1 MILKQLY
8 IKNLATISELRFDF
22 SPNLNLITGETGA
35 GKSILVDALKILSGK
50 KVDLD
55 LIRFGEK
62 YLIVEGIFED
72 LTDEVKKIL
81 KEKELE
87 SLKDFL
93 ILRREIYKDKPQRV
107 YINDSVVNLKTLTEI
122 GNIIISIFGQ
132 EEEKSFEEEELSLK
146 FLDLYSNIDNTEISF
161 LYDLIRENEKDL
173 RELLDLKNRSDKMR
187 ENLTFSIQEIEKAN
201 LKEREEEELQK
212 QKYQLKKKE
221 EILNALNFFL
231 KTVDS
236 EDGSIIK
243 KLKESEK
250 LFENLSKNIS
260 FCEEIL
266 KCLKN
271 SREGLE
277 EAFFIATKEASQF
290 QDPVYSLDEI
300 ESRLAFIENLKKKY
314 GNTVEEIINYKEK
327 LRKELENIIDIDEKI
342 KEAEDK
348 LNKNKNKYKELA
360 IVLSDKRFKNSKT
373 FKEKINKLF
382 PKLNLKNAK
391 FDVEIIYN
399 KDLFTPNG
407 RDKVCFKVQTNIG
420 ESMLPIEKIA
430 SGGELSRI
438 HLAIQEV
445 IQARKGK
452 VLVFDEVDQGIGGRT
467 AFSVGKILKNLG
479 KKDQVL
485 CVSHLPQVAIWADN
499 HIKVIKIVEG
509 NRTITKIENLK
520 DKERVQEI
528 ARMLGGE
535 EFESAIEHAK
545 KLIESTGEKD

>member
-1 MILKQLY
+1 MVLKQLY
-8 IKNLATISELRFDF
+8 IENLATISELKFEL

-50 KVDLD
+50 KADLD
-55 LIRFGEK
+55 LIRFGKK

-81 KEKELE
+81 KEKEIE
-87 SLKDFL
+87 CQEGFL
-93 ILRREIYKDKPQRV
+93 VLRREIYKEKPQRV
-107 YINDSVVNLKTLTEI
+107 YINDNVVSLKTLAEI
-122 GNIIISIFGQ
+122 GNLIISIFGQ
-132 EEEKSFEEEELSLK
+132 EEEKSFEEENLSLK
-146 FLDLYSNIDNTEISF
+146 FLDLYSNIDISEISF
-161 LYDLIRENEKDL
+161 LYGLIKENEKDL
-173 RELLDLKNRSDKMR
+173 KELLDLKNKSALLR

-201 LKEREEEELQK
+201 LKENEFEELQSM
-212 QKYQLKKKE
+212 KYQLKKKE

-231 KTVDS
+231 KIVES
-236 EDGSIIK
+236 EEGSIIK
-243 KLKESEK
+243 KLKESENY
-250 LFENLSKNIS
+250 FENLSKNIS

-290 QDPVYSLDEI
+290 QDPVYSIDEI
-300 ESRLAFIENLKKKY
+300 ESRLATIENLKKKY
-314 GNTVEEIINYKEK
+314 GNTIGEIIKFKEK
-327 LRKELENIIDIDEKI
+327 LKKELENIIDLDEKI
-342 KEAEDK
+342 KEAEEK
-348 LNKNKNKYKELA
+348 LYKNKKKYEDLA
-360 IVLSDKRFKNSKT
+360 KSISGKRFKMSKT
-373 FKEKINKLF
+373 FKEKINKLL

-391 FDVEIIYN
+391 FDVEIMYRE
-399 KDLFTPNG
+399 DLFTPYG
-407 RDKVCFKVQTNIG
+407 KDKVCFKIQTNIG

-467 AFSVGKILKNLG
+467 AFSVGKILKSLG
-479 KKDQVL
+479 RKDQVL

-499 HIKVIKIVEG
+499 HMKVVKVVEG
-509 NRTITKIENLK
+509 ERTITKIENLK
-520 DKERVQEI
+520 EKEKIQEI

-535 EFESAIEHAK
+535 EFESALEHAK
-545 KLIESTGEKD
+545 KLIESTGEKI